1 MSLETIEFTVVGSG
15 AAVPLVGRAHYGV
28 VGSGD
33 LEVLL
38 EPKAAEA
45 AVSVR
50 IVTPVKGFDTLWKR
64 VVEHFVAETGLAGA
78 SIEINDNNAS
88 PAIVA
93 LRLRQALVE
102 AKA

>member
-1 MSLETIEFTVVGSG
+1 MSLETIEFTVAGDGRS
-15 AAVPLVGRAHYGV
+15 APLAGRAHCGV

-38 EPKAAEA
+38 EPKAGES

-50 IVTPVKGFDTLWKR
+50 IVTPVKGFDALWKR
-64 VVEHFVAETGLAGA
+64 VVEHFVTESGVAGL

-93 LRLRQALVE
+93 LRLRQALAE
-102 AKA
+102 ARA

>member
-1 MSLETIEFTVVGSG
+1 MSLETIEFTVDGDDRSISL
-15 AAVPLVGRAHYGV
+15 PGRAHCGV

-38 EPKAAEA
+38 EPKAAGS

-50 IVTPVKGFDTLWKR
+50 IVTPVKGFDALWKR
-64 VVEHFVAETGLAGA
+64 VVEHFVAETGLAGL

-93 LRLRQALVE
+93 LRLRQTLAE
-102 AKA
+102 ARA